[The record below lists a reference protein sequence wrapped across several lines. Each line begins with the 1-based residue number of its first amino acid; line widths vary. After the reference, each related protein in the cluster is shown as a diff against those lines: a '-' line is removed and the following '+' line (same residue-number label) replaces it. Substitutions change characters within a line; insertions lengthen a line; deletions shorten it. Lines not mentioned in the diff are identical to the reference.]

1 MFEVTIKIE
10 IVNKSKLI
18 LEKINLGRRGIAD
31 GNYDEQ
37 MVGLFGQLTI
47 YDLLKID
54 YPKFEQDK
62 FDGGFDV
69 IINQLK
75 IDIKT
80 MGRSVDIKDH
90 YVHNFIGLQKNYQN
104 DLYIFCSYNKIRKV
118 IQVCGWINK
127 DEFFKKCSFFKKGE
141 KRYRDDGSYFIT
153 KADLYEIKNSD
164 LISLNNLDELKN
176 VGKKN

>member
-1 MFEVTIKIE
+1 MFEVKIKLE
-10 IVNKSKLI
+10 IINKSKLI
-18 LEKINLGRRGIAD
+18 LERVNLGRRGIAD
-31 GNYDEQ
+31 GNYEEQ

-54 YPKFEQDK
+54 TPKFEQDK
-62 FDGGFDV
+62 FDGGFD
-69 IINQLK
+69 IIVNQRK

-90 YVHNFIGLQKNYQN
+90 YVHNFIALQKNYEN
-104 DLYIFCSYNKIRKV
+104 DLYIFCSYNKKRKV
-118 IQVCGWINK
+118 IQVCGWIDK
-127 DEFFKKCSFFKKGE
+127 EEFFKKCNFFKKGE
-141 KRYRDDGSYFIT
+141 KRYRDDGSYFLT

-164 LISLNNLDELKN
+164 LIIINNLEELKN

>member
-10 IVNKSKLI
+10 IINKSKLI
-18 LEKINLGRRGIAD
+18 LKKINLGRRGIAD

-37 MVGLFGQLTI
+37 MVGL
-47 YDLLKID
+47 
-54 YPKFEQDK
+54 
-62 FDGGFDV
+62 
-69 IINQLK
+69 
-75 IDIKT
+75 
-80 MGRSVDIKDH
+80 
-90 YVHNFIGLQKNYQN
+90 QKNYHN